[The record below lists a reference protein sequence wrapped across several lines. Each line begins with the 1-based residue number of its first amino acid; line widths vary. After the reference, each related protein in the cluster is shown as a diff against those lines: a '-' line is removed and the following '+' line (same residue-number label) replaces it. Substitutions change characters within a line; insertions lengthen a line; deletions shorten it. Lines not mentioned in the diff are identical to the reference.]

1 MLLVGHQD
9 QLILAQHQHVSIPDE
24 RREGKSQDW
33 YEDGVSL
40 QQHRVSCSL
49 DDGVNHT
56 EVFQHYYLQYVPLM
70 LRYQWQYGVC

>member
-9 QLILAQHQHVSIPDE
+9 QLILAQHQRVSIPDE

-33 YEDGVSL
+33 SEDGVSL
-40 QQHRVSCSL
+40 QQHSVSSSL

-56 EVFQHYYLQYVPLM
+56 EVFQHFY
-70 LRYQWQYGVC
+70 